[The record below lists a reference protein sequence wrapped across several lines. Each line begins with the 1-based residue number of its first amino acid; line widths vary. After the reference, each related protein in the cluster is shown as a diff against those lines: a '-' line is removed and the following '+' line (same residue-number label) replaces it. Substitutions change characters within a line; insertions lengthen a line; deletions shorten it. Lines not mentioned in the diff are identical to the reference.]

1 MQAEEARALEAQRQK
16 MCNGCVAASVPRYYA
31 AAACRDERKA
41 LGGQGDARGGRAV
54 AAHWLDVRAYYCAV
68 VMGSLM
74 AAFFIAG
81 FISAAK
87 SL

>member
-1 MQAEEARALEAQRQK
+1 MQRLRAATKEKHSVDKVMLEA
-16 MCNGCVAASVPRYYA
+16 A
-31 AAACRDERKA
+31 E
-41 LGGQGDARGGRAV
+41 AV

-74 AAFFIAG
+74 ASFFIAG